1 MTAEQSNLPPGGDL
15 LDGEWLST
23 EDFATLLGVDSS
35 TIRRWRTA
43 RPTQGPPFVRLSS
56 RVTVY
61 STSDLRWLPFL
72 APRGSL
78 GRERG
83 YPCQPRSARPMSLE
97 IGGEVIATAEF
108 REHAAADGC
117 ARPWT
122 RLSAHARR
130 RATASAKPREP
141 FSPEVVVRRFV
152 GAVPGWGLM
161 R

>member
-23 EDFATLLGVDSS
+23 EDLATLLGVDSS

-83 YPCQPRSARPMSLE
+83 YPM
-97 IGGEVIATAEF
+97 
-108 REHAAADGC
+108 
-117 ARPWT
+117 
-122 RLSAHARR
+122 
-130 RATASAKPREP
+130 SAKICETH
-141 FSPEVVVRRFV
+141 
-152 GAVPGWGLM
+152 VPGHRRPRHRNRGVP
-161 R
+161 